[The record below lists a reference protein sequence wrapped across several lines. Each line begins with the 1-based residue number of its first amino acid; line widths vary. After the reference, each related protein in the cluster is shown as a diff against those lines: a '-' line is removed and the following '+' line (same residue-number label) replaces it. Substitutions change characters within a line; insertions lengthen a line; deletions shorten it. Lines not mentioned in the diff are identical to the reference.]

1 MPRRGIHGRKSTPA
15 LKERLHR
22 QRGAAERSQ
31 LSDRFTV
38 PSHGYSLARHDAI
51 DDLAALVAQLAN
63 RDFSHLLYCITGE
76 TPLAD
81 RRRRAGFHRLVV
93 SQFVVQFRGISHA
106 ISVRLDDEAERA
118 LRALE
123 AAGMSRS
130 EAIRTALITSAR
142 RLRRSSELA
151 AEVAALEADEGDR
164 EEMLAVAGLM
174 ESLRAAR

>member
-1 MPRRGIHGRKSTPA
+1 MI
-15 LKERLHR
+15 
-22 QRGAAERSQ
+22 QC
-31 LSDRFTV
+31 
-38 PSHGYSLARHDAI
+38 
-51 DDLAALVAQLAN
+51 
-63 RDFSHLLYCITGE
+63 RDVG
-76 TPLAD
+76 
-81 RRRRAGFHRLVV
+81 
-93 SQFVVQFRGISHA
+93 HA